1 MCIKQIYLNKLIVL
15 LLGDEGDIMERP
27 QTNIT
32 GFSIFDKNGHM
43 CAIDAGLIENDVR
56 IYMSGYLKSI
66 CTDSDEID
74 EESIPVK
81 DVGPIIE
88 W

>member
-1 MCIKQIYLNKLIVL
+1 
-15 LLGDEGDIMERP
+15 MERP

-32 GFSIFDKNGHM
+32 GFSIFDQHGHLVP
-43 CAIDAGLIENDVR
+43 IDGGLVETDVR

-66 CTDSDEID
+66 CSINPDID
-74 EESIPVK
+74 EDSIPVK
-81 DVGPIIE
+81 DIGPIIE

>member
-1 MCIKQIYLNKLIVL
+1 
-15 LLGDEGDIMERP
+15 MERP

-32 GFSIFDKNGHM
+32 SFSIFDQHGHL
-43 CAIDAGLIENDVR
+43 CPIDGGLVENDVR

-66 CTDSDEID
+66 CADSSEID
-74 EESIPVK
+74 EDSIPVK

>member
-1 MCIKQIYLNKLIVL
+1 MCTLC
-15 LLGDEGDIMERP
+15 LGDEGDIMERP

-32 GFSIFDKNGHM
+32 SFSIFDEQGHL
-43 CAIDAGLIENDVR
+43 CPIDGGLVENDMR

-66 CTDSDEID
+66 CSDTIDID
-74 EESIPVK
+74 EESVPVK

>member
-1 MCIKQIYLNKLIVL
+1 
-15 LLGDEGDIMERP
+15 MERP

-32 GFSIFDKNGHM
+32 GFSIFDEQGHLVP
-43 CAIDAGLIENDVR
+43 IDGGLVESDVR
-56 IYMSGYLKSI
+56 IHMSGYLKSI
-66 CTDSDEID
+66 CCESPDID
-74 EESIPVK
+74 EESVPVK

>member
-1 MCIKQIYLNKLIVL
+1 MLS
-15 LLGDEGDIMERP
+15 GDEGDILERP

-32 GFSIFDKNGHM
+32 GFSIYDKQGHL
-43 CAIDAGLIENDVR
+43 CPIDGNLIESDVR
-56 IYMSGYLKSI
+56 ICMSGYLKSI
-66 CTDSDEID
+66 WSDSPEID
-74 EESIPVK
+74 EESVPVK